1 MKKLKNDNGNI
12 LLEVLLMIAIMFVVF
27 PIIQKN
33 VKERSDTLRNQL
45 VVKDMMKLKTA
56 TENYLKLRPDIT
68 EGVHVVS
75 FATLEENGLPKNFKN
90 SNIIGQ
96 NYRVKMRSM
105 KTGDGNVEYDAII
118 IADGNPEISDMRIR
132 EIVKESRGFG
142 GYLEDGIIYGTSW
155 SLDGSGW
162 GENWSTPPVIFKV
175 GFPQKDYQYISRNG
189 IGSSTMKTDLFMN
202 LNDIE
207 MVNDFVI
214 AKGMED
220 LKEGIIEVNNLYLSP
235 NSETEISIL
244 SIDEQLN
251 LNAVMDADNATVALP
266 NGINQSSVSIDDNTT
281 SNVYLH
287 STLKILN
294 NLSTSFSEE
303 NVVSF
308 ADILKLSVTSSVDMV
323 VGSLIKTPELSTI
336 VAEFGTVDL
345 SSINIDA
352 KYSDTLSM
360 NYKDAAGM
368 MYQSVGFVFDNIYS
382 NFNKSK
388 YNIKTGMS
396 PEVNLS
402 DVIVKRVN
410 QELGIGNRIG
420 NIVITD
426 KTPLSV
432 VLRALSYEYADIF
445 RVVTN
450 NYNGMIEPISGLRYD
465 EYYRC
470 AKQQC
475 FGNDSNDN
483 QYWSY

>member
-12 LLEVLLMIAIMFVVF
+12 LLEVLLMLAIMFVVF

-56 TENYLKLRPDIT
+56 TENYLKLKPDIA
-68 EGVHVVS
+68 EGVHLVD
-75 FATLEENGLPKNFKN
+75 FAKLEENGLPKNFKN

-96 NYRVKMRSM
+96 NYRVKMRNTRKS
-105 KTGDGNVEYDAII
+105 DGNVEYDAII
-118 IADGNPEISDMRIR
+118 IADGNSEISDMRIR
-132 EIVKESRGFG
+132 DIVKESKGYG

-162 GENWSTPPVIFKV
+162 GENWATPPLIFKV
-175 GFPQKDYQYISRNG
+175 GFAKKDYQYISRNG
-189 IGSSTMKTDLFMN
+189 IGSSTMQTDLFMN

-207 MVNDFVI
+207 MVNDFI
-214 AKGMED
+214 ISKGIED
-220 LKEGIIEVNNLYLSP
+220 SNEGIIEVNDLYLSP
-235 NSETEISIL
+235 SGNADISIL
-244 SIDEQLN
+244 SIDEELN
-251 LNAVMDADNATVALP
+251 LNSVMDSLNATVAFP
-266 NGINQSSVSIDDNTT
+266 NGINQNSVSIDDTTT

-287 STLKILN
+287 STLKVLN
-294 NLSTSFSEE
+294 NLSTSFTEE

-308 ADILKLSVTSSVDMV
+308 SDVMRLSVVSSVDMV
-323 VGSLIKTPELSTI
+323 VGGLIKTPELSTI
-336 VAEFGTVDL
+336 VAEFGNVDL

-352 KYSDTLSM
+352 KYSDTQFM
-360 NYKDAAGM
+360 NYKDTNGT
-368 MYQSVGFVFDNIYS
+368 MYQAVGFVFNNIYS
-382 NFNKSK
+382 KFNPSK
-388 YNIKTGMS
+388 YNIKTGNN

-410 QELGIGNRIG
+410 QELGIGTRIG

-432 VLRALSYEYADIF
+432 ILRALSYEYADIF
-445 RVVTN
+445 RVVEN
-450 NYNGMIEPISGLRYD
+450 NYNGMIEPIYGLKYD

-470 AKQQC
+470 AKQTC
-475 FGNDSNDN
+475 SGDDSNDN
-483 QYWSY
+483 RNWSY